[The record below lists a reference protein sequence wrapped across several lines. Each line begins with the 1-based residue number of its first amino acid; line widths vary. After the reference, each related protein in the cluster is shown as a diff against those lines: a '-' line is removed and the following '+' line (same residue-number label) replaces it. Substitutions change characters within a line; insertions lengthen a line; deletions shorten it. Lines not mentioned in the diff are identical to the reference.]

1 MDPTPEL
8 VTLLRRKTAE
18 RIKDP
23 VADPTGA
30 LTTNYSD
37 DEMEGFLEAAASIE
51 EAAYL
56 VWVEK
61 AGLYLEGKAIVVET
75 AVGSEKLKFATAI
88 DRHKYAVAMADFYA
102 GLIPDTENL
111 GTSVIVEA
119 EPDPALFIEQ
129 PPQYEDISRLIGY

>member
-8 VTLLRRKTAE
+8 VALLRRKTAE
-18 RIKDP
+18 RVKDRD
-23 VADPTGA
+23 ADPDGS

-37 DEMEGFLEAAASIE
+37 DDMEQFLVDASSIE
-51 EAAYL
+51 EAAYT

-75 AVGSEKLKFATAI
+75 SIGSEKLKLASAI

-102 GLIPDTENL
+102 SLIPDADDSV
-111 GTSVIVEA
+111 TSVVMEA
-119 EPDPALFIEQ
+119 APDPALFVDEEI
-129 PPQYEDISRLIGY
+129 PYTDISRLIGY